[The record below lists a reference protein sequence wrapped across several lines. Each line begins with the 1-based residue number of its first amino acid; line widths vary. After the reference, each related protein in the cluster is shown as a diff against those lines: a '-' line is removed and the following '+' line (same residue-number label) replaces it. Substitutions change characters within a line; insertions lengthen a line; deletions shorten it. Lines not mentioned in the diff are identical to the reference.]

1 MFQIKK
7 CEAASKV
14 DPSTLYSLATTDG
27 DFRRLLNTGTW
38 LFSPESSP
46 GLAMGNS
53 TPLRLDSRYVDTHG
67 RGGGNVSS
75 YKNLVCLPLPPFY
88 SSPTKGKSIPSPRA
102 ILGGTTNFEAF
113 FPPSGKKSAPI
124 CDYTYQFPLH
134 P

>member
-53 TPLRLDSRYVDTHG
+53 TPLRLDSRYDVTLHVDTNIGAH
-67 RGGGNVSS
+67 
-75 YKNLVCLPLPPFY
+75 FHH
-88 SSPTKGKSIPSPRA
+88 
-102 ILGGTTNFEAF
+102 IL
-113 FPPSGKKSAPI
+113 
-124 CDYTYQFPLH
+124 
-134 P
+134 